1 MKVDV
6 ISDPH
11 VFQSLQEETLLQL
24 LLSEESNEVL
34 LLKVKGKERDN
45 ESTFFG
51 LLYWTTSYFNKFQ
64 TFLQVNALYSIID
77 YLIEVF
83 DLSVSVDGTLI
94 LDLVSVFIMNIVKN
108 HIVSICEM
116 ENSHQVID
124 KELLN

>member
-34 LLKVKGKERDN
+34 LLKVKSKKRDN
-45 ESTFFG
+45 ESSLFG

-77 YLIEVF
+77 NLIEVF
-83 DLSVSVDGTLI
+83 DLSVCVDGTLI
-94 LDLVSVFIMNIVKN
+94 LDLVPVFIMNIVKN